1 MEFEHSEH
9 FSGLIF
15 STKAAL
21 CKKKTFHL
29 MKIQWK
35 GFSFFFHFFSTFHIF
50 TFSMIK
56 FDLMEKNFIQLSF
69 IIITLQTHTH
79 THTHTDS
86 LCQSKMKFIRI
97 YSNIRFHYF
106 HPTVEIILLF
116 PYSVSMMMMDLFA
129 FYIYVCLFVYVCF
142 AFIILENSWEYLNDQ
157 FVNKQTNK
165 KKLFWELTII
175 ATIFMITR
183 HTAAAVNGKYI
194 NMQQT
199 CEFYFSK
206 KKKKI
211 QILVVVVVFIYYH
224 YRFIRTYSVYFIIN
238 FKQTSFMVLFWKFWM
253 LKMFEKQFFFFLLYI
268 NKTLLNDD
276 NDDEFELAG
285 RWFQKKKKK
294 KLQHHQHPGQW
305 KQKRHDGTFC
315 LNTHTHTHTE

>member
-1 MEFEHSEH
+1 
-9 FSGLIF
+9 
-15 STKAAL
+15 
-21 CKKKTFHL
+21 
-29 MKIQWK
+29 
-35 GFSFFFHFFSTFHIF
+35 
-50 TFSMIK
+50 
-56 FDLMEKNFIQLSF
+56 
-69 IIITLQTHTH
+69 
-79 THTHTDS
+79 
-86 LCQSKMKFIRI
+86 MKFIRI

-106 HPTVEIILLF
+106 HPTVCVCVQMEFEIIYILLF

-206 KKKKI
+206 KKKNPNSCRRCRFY
-211 QILVVVVVFIYYH
+211 ILSLSF
-224 YRFIRTYSVYFIIN
+224 YSHI
-238 FKQTSFMVLFWKFWM
+238 
-253 LKMFEKQFFFFLLYI
+253 
-268 NKTLLNDD
+268 
-276 NDDEFELAG
+276 
-285 RWFQKKKKK
+285 
-294 KLQHHQHPGQW
+294 
-305 KQKRHDGTFC
+305 FC
-315 LNTHTHTHTE
+315 LFHHKFQTN